1 MKTDEESDDKPPRRP
16 VPQCH
21 AHRDVGLKHSDRA
34 GVLAPLLKSLGWEL
48 VGLGAE
54 FEIDNTESRK
64 PTGRMRSLFGRQVS
78 AEGRIVGSSPT
89 ASASCS

>member
-21 AHRDVGLKHSDRA
+21 THRDVGLNHSDRA

-54 FEIDNTESRK
+54 FEIEGTDTRK
-64 PTGRMRSLFGRQVS
+64 PTGRMRSLFGEQVAAQS
-78 AEGRIVGSSPT
+78 LVGSSPT
-89 ASASCS
+89 ASAIRM